1 MTPLAPHLSA
11 FLREHLPRDR
21 ACSRHTCETYAYAFQ
36 LLLCF
41 AAQRC
46 ATSPSSLTL
55 EQLDASLV
63 LAFLEHLETAR
74 GNAPRTRNAATR
86 RKPELPSPALLGQ
99 GVSGVSNGPAVQP
112 RSWR

>member
-55 EQLDASLV
+55 EQLD
-63 LAFLEHLETAR
+63 ETM
-74 GNAPRTRNAATR
+74 R
-86 RKPELPSPALLGQ
+86 RALDGKG
-99 GVSGVSNGPAVQP
+99 GVYEKNIDC
-112 RSWR
+112 